1 MKDYE
6 LNRQLINYLGLSL
19 ENFFNDVTGNQAKE
33 LDLGNYYGKYEIDSA
48 GLYIGLY
55 SKRRV

>member
-19 ENFFNDVTGNQAKE
+19 ENFFNNVTGNQAKE

-48 GLYIGLY
+48 LDCI
-55 SKRRV
+55 

>member
-33 LDLGNYYGKYEIDSA
+33 LDLGNYWGIIKGSSLGA
-48 GLYIGLY
+48 L
-55 SKRRV
+55 